1 MLAVQQPALLTG
13 VAGALLTMT
22 PSPRLQSIPAL
33 TGLRGYAALWVVLSH
48 LSFTNTFSAAVGER
62 LAWKHANGLLRHEY
76 LAVDLFFV
84 LSGFVLTHAHAREL
98 DEQVDRRTYVRF
110 LLLRLARVYPLHLVA
125 LAMMLVLSTVY
136 WTNPVWDTP
145 ANFLLHLSLMA
156 SWGFAGGV
164 SWNPPA
170 WSLSSEWLAYLLL
183 PLIILLSAGLRRARS
198 QLLALVVVLAVFW
211 GLFFGAEY
219 QHIDYSSGHGASG
232 RVLIGVVVG
241 SVLRRLYDQPS
252 VRKLPWT
259 ALFWL
264 ALPVAAATM
273 TDLEGRRRDNS
284 FWSYLSVVF
293 VVFAA
298 ACASPR
304 GLLPFTSRV
313 PVYVGEISYAIYIF
327 HYPVLRILGLLA
339 GSKFDAVAF
348 DASPVRAWL
357 LTLGA
362 VVIVIGVAALAHHG
376 IEEPARRRL
385 RRWID
390 RRISGRAETRSVPR
404 APRS

>member
-1 MLAVQQPALLTG
+1 MIVLAAPVLALLTG
-13 VAGALLTMT
+13 VAGALPTMT
-22 PSPRLQSIPAL
+22 PSPRLNSIPAL

-48 LSFTNTFSAAVGER
+48 LSFTNTFSAVVGER
-62 LAWKHANGLLRHEY
+62 LAWKHASGLLRHEY

-98 DEQVDRRTYVRF
+98 DEQIDGRTYVRF

-125 LAMMLVLSTVY
+125 LAVMLVLSAVFV
-136 WTNPVWDTP
+136 TNQAWDTP

-170 WSLSSEWLAYLLL
+170 WSLSSEWLAYLVL
-183 PLIILLSAGLRRARS
+183 PLVILLSAGLRRARS
-198 QLLALVVVLAVFW
+198 QLLVLFVVLAVFW

-219 QHIDYSSGHGASG
+219 PHIDYSDGHGASG
-232 RVLIGVVVG
+232 RVLVGVVLG

-273 TDLEGRRRDNS
+273 TDLDGRRRDNS
-284 FWSYLSVVF
+284 FWSYLLVVF

-327 HYPVLRILGLLA
+327 HYPVLRILGLAA

-348 DASPVRAWL
+348 DASPTRAWL

-362 VVIVIGVAALAHHG
+362 VGIVVGVAALAHHG
-376 IEEPARRRL
+376 IEEPARRLL

-390 RRISGRAETRSVPR
+390 KRISGRAETRSHR
-404 APRS
+404 